1 MKAIFNSR
9 IINSSDSIIQTDN
22 RAFCYG
28 DGLFETIVTGDR
40 RINLIEKHLGRL
52 QRGCQVMG
60 IEFPPNL
67 AHISIEK
74 EINEL
79 REVNQIE
86 GDTRAKLLLW
96 RNSGGLYTPS
106 ASEASYY
113 LEVKPSE
120 SQIFQD
126 LRRAGFSEDFN
137 TQYSP
142 ISFAKTTNALT
153 YVLAGREKQSRGLDD
168 IILTDSQGNLS
179 ETHISNLFWI
189 KNKEVF
195 TPKIAS
201 GCVEGIM
208 RNTIISLLAEFE
220 IQVTEVIEKKEVLAE
235 ADSVFATNAS
245 GIKYFRQI
253 DDWSYEDPENFLK
266 DIITRLQHP

>member
-1 MKAIFNSR
+1 
-9 IINSSDSIIQTDN
+9 
-22 RAFCYG
+22 
-28 DGLFETIVTGDR
+28 
-40 RINLIEKHLGRL
+40 
-52 QRGCQVMG
+52 MG

-86 GDTRAKLLLW
+86 GDTRTKLLLW

-126 LRRAGFSEDFN
+126 LQRAGFSEDFN

-220 IQVTEVIEKKEVLAE
+220 TQVTEVMEKKEVLAE